1 MTSTLSSAPAGHAD
15 AELPAPRGLLSQS
28 VIRALASEPG
38 SGSTAL
44 ADLAGSAV
52 TDADPYGD
60 DLHLA
65 LYVCYE
71 LHYRSFTG
79 VDDAWEWNPDL
90 LRLRGA
96 MEALFLDHLRAR
108 VPTGGSVNDE
118 MDALA
123 TEHVDGSG
131 PSYHLRDH
139 GTAEQMREYLAHR
152 SLYHLKEA
160 DPHAWAIPRLQGQA
174 KAAYVAVEFD
184 EFGGGRG
191 SRMHQVLF
199 RDLLDAAGLDS
210 SYLGYLDHVGAP
222 TLAPV
227 NLMSFFGLHRRWRG
241 AAAGHLAATEITSSP
256 GSSRLVTALRRLG
269 FAEQCVAF
277 YAEHVEADAVHEQV
291 MRHDVVGDLVAND
304 PALEADVVFGMRA
317 LGYVEDVLAAHL
329 MEAWA
334 AARPSITL

>member
-1 MTSTLSSAPAGHAD
+1 MTFTLSSAPAVQA
-15 AELPAPRGLLSQS
+15 AAALPAPRGPLSES
-28 VIRALASEPG
+28 VIGALATTPD
-38 SGSTAL
+38 SGSAAL
-44 ADLAGSAV
+44 AGTAV
-52 TDADPYGD
+52 TGADPYGD

-90 LRLRGA
+90 LRLRGR
-96 MEALFLDHLRAR
+96 MEAIFLDHLRAH
-108 VPTGGSVNDE
+108 VPTGGSVDDE

-210 SYLGYLDHVGAP
+210 SYLGYLDRVGAP

-256 GSSRLVTALRRLG
+256 GSSRLVTALRRLD

-291 MRHDVVGDLVAND
+291 MRHDVVGDLVARD

-329 MEAWA
+329 MDAWA
-334 AARPSITL
+334 AGRPTITL

>member
-1 MTSTLSSAPAGHAD
+1 MTSILSSAPAVQA
-15 AELPAPRGLLSQS
+15 AAALPAPRGPLSES
-28 VIRALASEPG
+28 VIGALATTPD
-38 SGSTAL
+38 SGSAAL
-44 ADLAGSAV
+44 AGTAV
-52 TDADPYGD
+52 TGADPYGD

-71 LHYRSFTG
+71 LHYRSFVG
-79 VDDAWEWNPDL
+79 VDDAWEWNPEL
-90 LRLRGA
+90 LRLRGD

-108 VPTGGSVNDE
+108 VPAGGSVDDE

-199 RDLLDAAGLDS
+199 RDLLEAAGLDS
-210 SYLGYLDHVGAP
+210 SYLGYLDRVGAP

-227 NLMSFFGLHRRWRG
+227 NLMSLFGLHRRWRG

-256 GSSRLVTALRRLG
+256 GSSRLVAALRRLG

-291 MRHDVVGDLVAND
+291 MRHDVVGDLVTRD

-329 MEAWA
+329 MDTWA
-334 AARPSITL
+334 EGRRTIEV

>member
-1 MTSTLSSAPAGHAD
+1 
-15 AELPAPRGLLSQS
+15 
-28 VIRALASEPG
+28 
-38 SGSTAL
+38 
-44 ADLAGSAV
+44 
-52 TDADPYGD
+52 
-60 DLHLA
+60 
-65 LYVCYE
+65 
-71 LHYRSFTG
+71 
-79 VDDAWEWNPDL
+79 
-90 LRLRGA
+90 
-96 MEALFLDHLRAR
+96 
-108 VPTGGSVNDE
+108 
-118 MDALA
+118 
-123 TEHVDGSG
+123 
-131 PSYHLRDH
+131 
-139 GTAEQMREYLAHR
+139 MREYLAHR

-199 RDLLDAAGLDS
+199 RDLLEAAGLDS
-210 SYLGYLDHVGAP
+210 SYLGYLDRVGAP

-256 GSSRLVTALRRLG
+256 GSSRLVAALRRLG
-269 FAEQCVAF
+269 FDEQCVAF

-291 MRHDVVGDLVAND
+291 MRHDVVGDLVTRD

-329 MEAWA
+329 MDTWA
-334 AARPSITL
+334 EGRRTIEL

>member
-1 MTSTLSSAPAGHAD
+1 MTSILSSAPAVQA
-15 AELPAPRGLLSQS
+15 AAALPAPRGPLSES
-28 VIRALASEPG
+28 VIGALATTPD
-38 SGSTAL
+38 SGSAAL
-44 ADLAGSAV
+44 AGTAVAG
-52 TDADPYGD
+52 ADPYGD

-71 LHYRSFTG
+71 LHYRSFVG
-79 VDDAWEWNPDL
+79 VDDAWEWNPEL
-90 LRLRGA
+90 LRLRGD

-108 VPTGGSVNDE
+108 VPAGGSVDDE
-118 MDALA
+118 MDVLA

-199 RDLLDAAGLDS
+199 RDLLEAAGLDS
-210 SYLGYLDHVGAP
+210 SYLGYLDRVGAP

-256 GSSRLVTALRRLG
+256 GSSRLVAALRRLG
-269 FAEQCVAF
+269 FDERCVAF

-291 MRHDVVGDLVAND
+291 MRHDVVGDLVTRD

-329 MEAWA
+329 MDTWA
-334 AARPSITL
+334 EGRRTIEL

>member
-1 MTSTLSSAPAGHAD
+1 MTSILSSAPAVQA
-15 AELPAPRGLLSQS
+15 AAALPAPRGPLSES
-28 VIRALASEPG
+28 VIGALATTPD
-38 SGSTAL
+38 SGSAAL
-44 ADLAGSAV
+44 AGTAV
-52 TDADPYGD
+52 TGADPYGD

-71 LHYRSFTG
+71 LHYRSFVG
-79 VDDAWEWNPDL
+79 VDDAWEWNPEL
-90 LRLRGA
+90 LRLRGD

-108 VPTGGSVNDE
+108 VPADGSVDDE

-191 SRMHQVLF
+191 SRMHQMLF
-199 RDLLDAAGLDS
+199 RDLLEAAGLDS
-210 SYLGYLDHVGAP
+210 SYLGYLDRVGAP

-256 GSSRLVTALRRLG
+256 GSSRLVAALRRLG
-269 FAEQCVAF
+269 FDEQCVAF

-291 MRHDVVGDLVAND
+291 MRHDVVGDLVTRD

-329 MEAWA
+329 MDTWA
-334 AARPSITL
+334 EGRRTIEL

>member
-1 MTSTLSSAPAGHAD
+1 MTSILSSAPAVQA
-15 AELPAPRGLLSQS
+15 AAALPAPRGPLSES
-28 VIRALASEPG
+28 VIGALATTPD
-38 SGSTAL
+38 SGSAAL
-44 ADLAGSAV
+44 AGTAV
-52 TDADPYGD
+52 NGADPYGD

-71 LHYRSFTG
+71 LHYRSFVG
-79 VDDAWEWNPDL
+79 VDDAWEWNPEL
-90 LRLRGA
+90 LRLRGD

-108 VPTGGSVNDE
+108 VPAGGSVDDE

-199 RDLLDAAGLDS
+199 RDLLEAAGLDS
-210 SYLGYLDHVGAP
+210 SYLGYLDRVGAP

-256 GSSRLVTALRRLG
+256 GSSRLVAALRRLG
-269 FAEQCVAF
+269 FDEQCVAF

-291 MRHDVVGDLVAND
+291 MRHDVVGDLVTRD

-329 MEAWA
+329 MDTWA
-334 AARPSITL
+334 EGRRTIEL

>member
-1 MTSTLSSAPAGHAD
+1 MTSILSSAPAVQA
-15 AELPAPRGLLSQS
+15 AAALPAPRGPLSES
-28 VIRALASEPG
+28 VIGALATTPD
-38 SGSTAL
+38 SGSAAL
-44 ADLAGSAV
+44 AGTAV
-52 TDADPYGD
+52 TGADPYGD

-71 LHYRSFTG
+71 LHYRSFVG
-79 VDDAWEWNPDL
+79 VDDAWEWNPEL
-90 LRLRGA
+90 LRLRGD

-108 VPTGGSVNDE
+108 VPAGGSVDDE
-118 MDALA
+118 MDALS

-199 RDLLDAAGLDS
+199 RDLLEAAGLDS
-210 SYLGYLDHVGAP
+210 SYLGYLDRVGAP

-256 GSSRLVTALRRLG
+256 GSSRLVAALRRLG
-269 FAEQCVAF
+269 FDERCVAF

-291 MRHDVVGDLVAND
+291 MRHDVVGDLVTRD

-329 MEAWA
+329 MDTWA
-334 AARPSITL
+334 EGRRTIEL

>member
-1 MTSTLSSAPAGHAD
+1 MTSILSSAPAVQA
-15 AELPAPRGLLSQS
+15 AAALPAPRGPLSES
-28 VIRALASEPG
+28 VIGALATTPD
-38 SGSTAL
+38 SGSAAL
-44 ADLAGSAV
+44 AGTAV
-52 TDADPYGD
+52 TGADPYGD

-71 LHYRSFTG
+71 LHYRSFVG
-79 VDDAWEWNPDL
+79 VDDAWEWNPEL
-90 LRLRGA
+90 LRLRGD

-108 VPTGGSVNDE
+108 VPAGGSVDDE

-199 RDLLDAAGLDS
+199 RDLLEAAGLDS
-210 SYLGYLDHVGAP
+210 SYLGYVDRVGAP

-256 GSSRLVTALRRLG
+256 GSSRLVAALRRLG
-269 FAEQCVAF
+269 FDEQCVAF

-291 MRHDVVGDLVAND
+291 MRHDVVGDLVTRD
-304 PALEADVVFGMRA
+304 PAREADVVFGMRA

-329 MEAWA
+329 MDTWA
-334 AARPSITL
+334 EGRRTIEL

>member
-1 MTSTLSSAPAGHAD
+1 MTSTLSSAPAVQA
-15 AELPAPRGLLSQS
+15 AAALPAPRGPLSES
-28 VIRALASEPG
+28 VIGALATTPD
-38 SGSTAL
+38 SGSAAL
-44 ADLAGSAV
+44 AGTAV
-52 TDADPYGD
+52 TGADPYGD

-71 LHYRSFTG
+71 LHYRSFVG
-79 VDDAWEWNPDL
+79 VDDAWEWNPEL
-90 LRLRGA
+90 LRLRGD

-108 VPTGGSVNDE
+108 VPAGGSVDDE

-199 RDLLDAAGLDS
+199 RDLLEAAGLDS
-210 SYLGYLDHVGAP
+210 SYLGYLDRVGAP

-256 GSSRLVTALRRLG
+256 GSSRLVAALRRLG
-269 FAEQCVAF
+269 FDEQCVAF

-291 MRHDVVGDLVAND
+291 MRHDVVGDLVTRD

-329 MEAWA
+329 MDTWA
-334 AARPSITL
+334 EGRRTIEL

>member
-1 MTSTLSSAPAGHAD
+1 MSSAPAVQA
-15 AELPAPRGLLSQS
+15 AAALPAPRGPLSES
-28 VIRALASEPG
+28 VIGALATTPD
-38 SGSTAL
+38 SGSAAL
-44 ADLAGSAV
+44 AGTAV
-52 TDADPYGD
+52 TGADPYGD

-71 LHYRSFTG
+71 LHYRSFVG
-79 VDDAWEWNPDL
+79 VDDAWEWNPEL
-90 LRLRGA
+90 LRLRGD

-108 VPTGGSVNDE
+108 VPAGGSVDDE

-199 RDLLDAAGLDS
+199 RDLLEAAGLDS
-210 SYLGYLDHVGAP
+210 SYLGYLDRVGAP

-256 GSSRLVTALRRLG
+256 GSSRLVAALRRLG
-269 FAEQCVAF
+269 FDEQCVAF

-291 MRHDVVGDLVAND
+291 MRHDVVGDLVTRD

-329 MEAWA
+329 MDTWA
-334 AARPSITL
+334 EGRRTIEL

>member
-1 MTSTLSSAPAGHAD
+1 MTSILSSAPAVQA
-15 AELPAPRGLLSQS
+15 AAALPAPRGPLSES
-28 VIRALASEPG
+28 VIGALATTPD
-38 SGSTAL
+38 SGSAAL
-44 ADLAGSAV
+44 AGTAV
-52 TDADPYGD
+52 TGADPYGD

-71 LHYRSFTG
+71 LHYRSFVG
-79 VDDAWEWNPDL
+79 VDDAWEWNPEL
-90 LRLRGA
+90 LRLRGD

-108 VPTGGSVNDE
+108 VPAGGSVDDE

-199 RDLLDAAGLDS
+199 RDLLEAAGLDS
-210 SYLGYLDHVGAP
+210 SYLGYLDRVGAP

-256 GSSRLVTALRRLG
+256 GSSRLVAALRRLG
-269 FAEQCVAF
+269 FAERCVAF

-291 MRHDVVGDLVAND
+291 MRHDVVGDLVTRD

-329 MEAWA
+329 TDTWA
-334 AARPSITL
+334 EGRRTIEL

>member
-1 MTSTLSSAPAGHAD
+1 MTSILSSAPAVQA
-15 AELPAPRGLLSQS
+15 AAALPAPRGPLSES
-28 VIRALASEPG
+28 VIGALATTPD
-38 SGSTAL
+38 SGSAAL
-44 ADLAGSAV
+44 AGTAV
-52 TDADPYGD
+52 TGADPYGD

-71 LHYRSFTG
+71 LYYRSFVG
-79 VDDAWEWNPDL
+79 VDDAWEWNPEL
-90 LRLRGA
+90 LRLRGD

-108 VPTGGSVNDE
+108 VPAGGSVDDE

-199 RDLLDAAGLDS
+199 RDLLEAAGLDS
-210 SYLGYLDHVGAP
+210 SYLGYLDRVGAP

-256 GSSRLVTALRRLG
+256 GSSRLVAALRRLG
-269 FAEQCVAF
+269 FDEHCVAF

-291 MRHDVVGDLVAND
+291 MRHDVVGDLVTRD

-329 MEAWA
+329 MDTWA
-334 AARPSITL
+334 EGRRTIEL

>member
-1 MTSTLSSAPAGHAD
+1 MTFTLSSAPAVQA
-15 AELPAPRGLLSQS
+15 AAALPAPRGPLSES
-28 VIRALASEPG
+28 VIGALATTPD
-38 SGSTAL
+38 SGSAAL
-44 ADLAGSAV
+44 AGTVVAGS
-52 TDADPYGD
+52 DPYGD

-71 LHYRSFTG
+71 LHYRSFAG
-79 VDDAWEWNPDL
+79 VDDAWEWNPNL
-90 LRLRGA
+90 LRLRGD

-108 VPTGGSVNDE
+108 VPAGGSVDDE

-123 TEHVDGSG
+123 TEHVDGTG
-131 PSYHLRDH
+131 PSYYLRDH

-199 RDLLDAAGLDS
+199 GELLEAAGLDS
-210 SYLGYLDHVGAP
+210 SYLGYLDRVGAP

-227 NLMSFFGLHRRWRG
+227 NLMSLFGLHRRWRG

-256 GSSRLVTALRRLG
+256 GSSRLVAALRRLG
-269 FAEQCVAF
+269 FADRCVAF

-291 MRHDVVGDLVAND
+291 MRHDVVGDLVARD

-329 MEAWA
+329 MDTWA
-334 AARPSITL
+334 EGRRTIEV